1 MSFDNFYVVE
11 KAITK
16 EFKGCYTQVLPSPD
30 SVGTLSG
37 QWIPK
42 PITNIKPVRHEL
54 IPNLWIYCGFDGA
67 YYKMVGLEYGNGSP
81 KRVDGRA
88 MSVKSDIGSE
98 LNTMIVTPFWD
109 NASIKNITEQEYTLT
124 ISNNSPMKSLNTCL
138 RDANNNNNSTFTIN
152 NFNSNKQGNCNSS
165 GEPLGFK
172 MNNVSE
178 EQCLKTPYVSTVYNV
193 KKAPNDG
200 VTLGKTYLGV
210 KKDKSDDMT
219 FHEYPSSLLSVS
231 KNYKKFSG
239 YDSNGGD
246 LSNGVIKDSSSENC
260 KQYCLNKGNQCKGFV
275 YNNSNNT
282 CFLKDKIYPNVSR
295 EINKSADIYTR
306 MPKVKNSLLCP
317 KGVKAVDTDFIYK
330 NGGISS
336 DKMSLDFQ
344 CETEAA
350 IKEEEGIEKAY
361 STLTDEISDLREEND
376 RILKGFDNVRDDIKK
391 KSKHYESTNRKIE
404 KHKTNPTVEK
414 LLLDSEQLQ
423 SVFSMR
429 NTGLVLAL
437 LLLSI
442 FLVRVLRK

>member
-1 MSFDNFYVVE
+1 MSFANFYVAE
-11 KAITK
+11 KEITK
-16 EFKGCYTQVLPSPD
+16 EFKGCYTQVSPSPEN
-30 SVGTLSG
+30 VGTLSG
-37 QWIPK
+37 QWIPN
-42 PITNIKPVRHEL
+42 PITNIKPIRHEL
-54 IPNLWIYCGFDGA
+54 IPNLWIYGGFDGA
-67 YYKMVGLEYGNGSP
+67 YYKMVGLEYGNGTP

-88 MSVKSDIGSE
+88 MAVESHSGGE
-98 LNTMIVTPFWD
+98 LNTMIVTPFWN

-138 RDANNNNNSTFTIN
+138 RDANKSNNSTFTIS

-165 GEPLGFK
+165 GEPSGVK
-172 MNNVSE
+172 MNGISE

-193 KKAPNDG
+193 KKAPNAG

-210 KKDKSDDMT
+210 KEDNSDDMT
-219 FHEYPSSLLSVS
+219 FHEYPSSLLSMG
-231 KNYKKFSG
+231 KEYKKFTG
-239 YDSNGGD
+239 YDSSGGD
-246 LSNGVIKDSSSENC
+246 LSNGVIKDSSSEDC
-260 KQYCLNKGNQCKGFV
+260 KQYCLNKGKKCKGFV

-282 CFLKDKIYPNVSR
+282 CFLKGKIYPKINR

-306 MPKVKNSLLCP
+306 MPKVKNGELCP
-317 KGVKAVDTDFIYK
+317 NSVRAVNTDFIYK

-336 DKMSLDFQ
+336 DKMSLHFK

-361 STLTDEISDLREEND
+361 STLTHEISDLRREND
-376 RILKGFDNVRDDIKK
+376 RILKGFEDVRDDIKR
-391 KSKHYESTNRKIE
+391 KSKHYNKINKKIE
-404 KHKTNPTVEK
+404 KRKTNPTVEK

-423 SVFSMR
+423 TVFSMR